1 MWLTDWAKDYWDS
14 WNIGDMWSG
23 AMDKIG
29 EVLGTSNTAEVE
41 RAKDALS
48 EIMGYG
54 ESTAAL
60 NRALFG
66 DYMGQMQKMYG
77 GGASQYDQAVQNLA
91 AAMQAQSQRDPF
103 EYTGDVTEYYD
114 PAANQRAM
122 AAQRAIENAAASGGS
137 RFSSSYL
144 DKQAA
149 KQQALASEEWRNAYD
164 RLMQA
169 RNQQL
174 QQYQAQ
180 QAASQQNIQ
189 NLGTLASAYG
199 QEKGQLANAIGDY
212 YTAMAGQN
220 QANLEMQSDLA
231 QNRANVELA
240 HQHGIGGLL
249 GSLGGAV
256 GSIISA
262 SA

>member
-1 MWLTDWAKDYWDS
+1 MANPVKGFFEFISDPFGGGSAISEGAAETLGFANTEELNRALGALGEIKD
-14 WNIGDMWSG
+14 
-23 AMDKIG
+23 
-29 EVLGTSNTAEVE
+29 
-41 RAKDALS
+41 
-48 EIMGYG
+48 YG

-66 DYMGQMQKMYG
+66 DYMGQMRQMYG

-91 AAMQAQSQRDPF
+91 AAMQAQSQREPF
-103 EYTGDVTEYYD
+103 EYTGDVSEFFD

-164 RLMQA
+164 RLMNA

-199 QEKGQLANAIGDY
+199 QEKGQLGQAIGDY

-220 QANLEMQSDLA
+220 QANLEMMTDLA
-231 QNRANVELA
+231 QAKANVEMA
-240 HQHGIGGLL
+240 HKTG
-249 GSLGGAV
+249 V
-256 GSIISA
+256 GSIIGTLGDA
-262 SA
+262 TGDIIKALA

>member
-29 EVLGTSNTAEVE
+29 EVLGTSNTAEVD

-91 AAMQAQSQRDPF
+91 AAMQAQSQREPF
-103 EYTGDVTEYYD
+103 EYTGGVSEYYD
-114 PAANQRAM
+114 PAA
-122 AAQRAIENAAASGGS
+122 
-137 RFSSSYL
+137 
-144 DKQAA
+144 
-149 KQQALASEEWRNAYD
+149 
-164 RLMQA
+164 
-169 RNQQL
+169 QQL
-174 QQYQAQ
+174 TERFAWM
-180 QAASQQNIQ
+180 
-189 NLGTLASAYG
+189 
-199 QEKGQLANAIGDY
+199 DV
-212 YTAMAGQN
+212 AGKDVRVPVHH
-220 QANLEMQSDLA
+220 E
-231 QNRANVELA
+231 RV
-240 HQHGIGGLL
+240 
-249 GSLGGAV
+249 AV
-256 GSIISA
+256 LD
-262 SA
+262 

>member
-1 MWLTDWAKDYWDS
+1 MAFMKWMMDPFGIVSQPAEGAAEALGFANTDELNRAL
-14 WNIGDMWSG
+14 G
-23 AMDKIG
+23 ALG
-29 EVLGTSNTAEVE
+29 E
-41 RAKDALS
+41 
-48 EIMGYG
+48 IQGYG

-66 DYMGQMQKMYG
+66 EYLGQMRQMYG

-91 AAMQAQSQRDPF
+91 AAMQAQSQQQPF
-103 EYTGDVTEYYD
+103 EFTGEVSEYYD

-122 AAQRAIENAAASGGS
+122 AAQRAIESASASGGS

-180 QAASQQNIQ
+180 QAASQQSIQ

-199 QEKGQLANAIGDY
+199 QEKGQLGQAIGDY

-220 QANLEMQSDLA
+220 QANLEMMTDLA
-231 QNRANVELA
+231 QSRANAEMA
-240 HQHGIGGLL
+240 HKTGLGAIFGG
-249 GSLGGAV
+249 LGGAA
-256 GSIISA
+256 GSIIGA
-262 SA
+262 MA

>member
-1 MWLTDWAKDYWDS
+1 MAFMKWMMDPFGIVSQPAE
-14 WNIGDMWSG
+14 G
-23 AMDKIG
+23 AAEALGFANTEELNRALGALG
-29 EVLGTSNTAEVE
+29 E
-41 RAKDALS
+41 
-48 EIMGYG
+48 IQGYG

-66 DYMGQMQKMYG
+66 EYLGQMRQMYG
-77 GGASQYDQAVQNLA
+77 GGASKYDQAVQNLA
-91 AAMQAQSQRDPF
+91 AAMQAQSKQQPF
-103 EYTGDVTEYYD
+103 EFTGEVSEYYD

-122 AAQRAIENAAASGGS
+122 AAQRAIESASASGGS

-164 RLMQA
+164 RLMQE

-199 QEKGQLANAIGDY
+199 QEKGQLGQAIGDY

-220 QANLEMQSDLA
+220 QANLEMMTDLA
-231 QNRANVELA
+231 QSRANAEMA
-240 HQHGIGGLL
+240 HKTGLGAIFGG
-249 GSLGGAV
+249 LGGAA
-256 GSIISA
+256 GSIIGA
-262 SA
+262 MAKRGA